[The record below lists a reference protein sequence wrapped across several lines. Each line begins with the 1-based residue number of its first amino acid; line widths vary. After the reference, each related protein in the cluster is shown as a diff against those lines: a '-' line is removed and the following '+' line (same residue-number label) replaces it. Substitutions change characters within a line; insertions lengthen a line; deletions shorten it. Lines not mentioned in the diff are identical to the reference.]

1 MGSVLTGFTLF
12 EGVEGSGMLPELSG
26 DTKDVY
32 VSITSVDKARRA
44 KADQEFSLHELMSF
58 IIFWYARHG
67 CVTEFE
73 GHTLHKTTFGVSP
86 VLFIAFCMF

>member
-1 MGSVLTGFTLF
+1 
-12 EGVEGSGMLPELSG
+12 MLPELTG

-73 GHTLHKTTFGVSP
+73 GHTLHKTTFGVSEKALCLP
-86 VLFIAFCMF
+86 FFQAFIMREGQ